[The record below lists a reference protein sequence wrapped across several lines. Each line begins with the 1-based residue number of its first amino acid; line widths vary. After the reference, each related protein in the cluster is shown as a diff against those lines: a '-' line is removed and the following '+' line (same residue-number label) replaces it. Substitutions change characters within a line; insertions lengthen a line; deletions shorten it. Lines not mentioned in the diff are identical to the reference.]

1 MRRLIAIAGV
11 LVLAIVSGVTG
22 SAIAHKRAPLCDSI
36 AGRTVS
42 ETAAVRLFRARHSG
56 LRICARGVRG
66 AESAF
71 APSGCMF
78 VDNCAFSQLTLGR
91 GRYYAYALRVDGGR
105 GNNQERLSVV
115 RGHARLAGGP
125 ALDAGGP
132 NFAPVH
138 APVDVVAIVVSS
150 AGGFAW
156 IVRDGTVTPTDYEVH
171 KFDAGRDA
179 MLDKA
184 PGIDPGSLALAG
196 STVYWTR
203 DGTPQRYVLR

>member
-1 MRRLIAIAGV
+1 
-11 LVLAIVSGVTG
+11 
-22 SAIAHKRAPLCDSI
+22 
-36 AGRTVS
+36 
-42 ETAAVRLFRARHSG
+42 
-56 LRICARGVRG
+56 
-66 AESAF
+66 
-71 APSGCMF
+71 MF

-91 GRYYAYALRVDGGR
+91 GRYYAYALGLDGGR

-125 ALDAGGP
+125 APDAGGP
-132 NFAPVH
+132 NYRPVH

-156 IVRDGTVTPTDYEVH
+156 IVRDGTVTPTEYEVH

-179 MLDKA
+179 MLDRA
-184 PGIDPGSLALAG
+184 PGIDPASLALAG

-203 DGTPQRYVLR
+203 DAISQRFVLR